1 MRLDMPRGGDATLGL
16 DAGRWSCG
24 MEVNGSAFHEWAR
37 SARVEKTGVGTRVL
51 GFSGAAANEQHKSR
65 SEFESFKKE
74 DVYYH

>member
-1 MRLDMPRGGDATLGL
+1 
-16 DAGRWSCG
+16 

-37 SARVEKTGVGTRVL
+37 SARVEKTGIGTRVL

>member
-24 MEVNGSAFHEWAR
+24 MEVNGSAFLEWAR

-65 SEFESFKKE
+65 SEFE
-74 DVYYH
+74 